1 MKREMTPTP
10 EQAAGL
16 RRNVGAVRFAQNQSL
31 RSVKDSMD
39 RGEKRSWTPVS
50 LHTRWREERAE
61 AAPWWQ
67 ECSKEAF
74 QDGCTRAAVAL
85 KNWDDSKKGR
95 RAGKKVGFAKF
106 RKRGKNDSWTFTA
119 GAVRPDGTA
128 VRVPRVGWV
137 ELKEPLAVPDGARVT
152 ALTVRVV
159 AGGSRWM
166 VTARVREE
174 SWEAPEKK
182 TGGRAVGVD
191 LGVGDRFA
199 VLHTSDGQ
207 TREVENPRF
216 LRRDETRIRRASR
229 VLSRR
234 QKGGANRR
242 KAQARLGR
250 VHWAVA
256 NRRADFLH
264 KFTTDLVKTHDL
276 VVLEDLSVEGM
287 ARRRGYRLGKSVA
300 DVALREVRRQVE
312 YKAEWYGTQV
322 VVADRWYASSKL
334 CSACGEKNTALTLS
348 DRSWTCLGC
357 GALHDRDA
365 NAARNLLK
373 VAGSSS
379 ASACG
384 AGTRRG
390 DAAQPVVKQEVPVAD
405 AHGM

>member
-1 MKREMTPTP
+1 MAPTE

-16 RRNVGAVRFAQNQSL
+16 RRNVGAVRFAQNASQ
-31 RSVKDSMD
+31 RSVKNSLDA
-39 RGEKRSWTPVS
+39 GEKRSWTPVS

-61 AAPWWQ
+61 VAPWYG

-74 QDGCTRAAVAL
+74 QDGCTRAATAL
-85 KNWDDSKKGR
+85 KNWSDSKNGK
-95 RAGKKVGFAKF
+95 RAGKAVDFAKF

-119 GAVRPDGTA
+119 GAVRPDGLA

-137 ELKEPLAVPDGARVT
+137 ALKEALVVPDGTRVT
-152 ALTVRVV
+152 ALTVRAV
-159 AGGSRWM
+159 AGGSRWT

-174 SWEAPEKK
+174 AWEPPVKK
-182 TGGRAVGVD
+182 TGGLGVGVD
-191 LGVGDRFA
+191 LGVGERFA

-216 LRRDETRIRRASR
+216 FRSDEKRLRRASR
-229 VLSRR
+229 RHSRR
-234 QKGGANRR
+234 QKGSANRR

-276 VVLEDLSVEGM
+276 IVLEDLSVAGM
-287 ARRRGYRLGKSVA
+287 ARRRKKGYRLGKSVA

-312 YKAEWYGTQV
+312 YKAEWHGTTV
-322 VVADRWYASSKL
+322 VVASRWYASSKL

-348 DRSWTCLGC
+348 DREWCCLSC
-357 GALHDRDA
+357 GAMHDRDA
-365 NAARNLLK
+365 NAARNLLSL
-373 VAGSSS
+373 AGSSPV
-379 ASACG
+379 SACG
-384 AGTRRG
+384 ADVRRG
-390 DAAQPVVKQEVPVAD
+390 DAVRPVVKQEVPVAD
-405 AHGM
+405 AHGI